1 MATTSQRSGRIS
13 AFITAAEPEAGGNST
28 AAWQGTRPATNSVD
42 RSRPAGLTQ
51 DNRETNDHMLQGS
64 AILLLSLGY
73 LGLLFAVAHL
83 GDRLADRWYK
93 GRSGATIYALSLA
106 IYCTSWTFYGRSEE
120 HTSELQSLMRTSY
133 A

>member
-28 AAWQGTRPATNSVD
+28 AAWQGTRPATNSED

-64 AILLLSLGY
+64 AIQIGRASCRERGCQYGEHLV
-73 LGLLFAVAHL
+73 VAGAIKKKKTNHHL
-83 GDRLADRWYK
+83 
-93 GRSGATIYALSLA
+93 T
-106 IYCTSWTFYGRSEE
+106 
-120 HTSELQSLMRTSY
+120 
-133 A
+133 